1 MTTPSEPTTT
11 TRELRPAT
19 TVPGLAI
26 DDLQLAPDSR
36 AVAALTGTDST
47 GTCSLLFLSTA
58 TGRELGA
65 VTVSP
70 DELPV
75 LAAGWSVGASH
86 NCRTGEV
93 QIWRPLTGHLL
104 GRLHPH
110 DGRGVHALALTDDGK
125 LAASIGDDGRVALW
139 HPRDG
144 AVIARLTTIGLLD
157 LETCTLTFSPDG
169 GVLAVRTDA
178 DTVELWRTAP
188 AQFIAQLPET
198 GDPVFSLDGRWAVS
212 AGNGISI
219 YDVPT
224 GDPPAIVPGRGPVAF
239 TPDGS
244 LLVASAADG
253 TTAVWRTET
262 ALPIGHLPGGSPRA
276 LSPDGR
282 ILAVSTPDGALT
294 LVELATGRAV
304 SRLTG
309 HRGDVQAL
317 AVGAAGAVTVA
328 ACSDAT
334 LRVWAAPTP

>member
-1 MTTPSEPTTT
+1 M
-11 TRELRPAT
+11 
-19 TVPGLAI
+19 
-26 DDLQLAPDSR
+26 
-36 AVAALTGTDST
+36 AALTGTDST

-93 QIWRPLTGHLL
+93 QIWRPLTGHLI

-110 DGRGVHALALTDDGK
+110 GGTGVHALALTDDGEVG
-125 LAASIGDDGRVALW
+125 ASIAEDGRVALW
-139 HPRDG
+139 RPRDG
-144 AVIARLTTIGLLD
+144 SEIATLTTIGLLD

-178 DTVELWRTAP
+178 DTVELWGTRP
-188 AQFIAQLPET
+188 AQFITQLPET
-198 GDPVFSLDGRWAVS
+198 GDPVFSFDGRWAAS
-212 AGNGISI
+212 AGNGIAI

-224 GDPPAIVPGRGPVAF
+224 GDPPTTVPGRGPLAF

-262 ALPIGHLPGGSPRA
+262 ALPVGHLPGRSPRA

-282 ILAVSTPDGALT
+282 ILALSGQDGALT

-304 SRLTG
+304 ARLTG
-309 HRGDVQAL
+309 HRGEVQAL
-317 AVGAAGAVTVA
+317 AVGAGGAVTVA
-328 ACSDAT
+328 ACSDGT
-334 LRVWAAPTP
+334 FRVWAAPTA